1 MSQPPNILV
10 VEDEPSLLLTLTDR
24 LSSEGYEVTSS
35 SNGTE
40 ALELAAGD
48 PFDLIV
54 LDIALPGA
62 NGLDVCRDLRQQGL
76 DTPILMLTARSQTVD
91 KVLGLKLGAD
101 DYLTKPFEMM
111 ELLARVEALLR
122 RHRAS
127 SDPSA
132 RPATHTILN
141 VSIDQP
147 GAVVTVDDEPVDV
160 SALEFRLLC
169 YLAEH
174 RGEVISR
181 DRLLSEV
188 WGYGAD
194 VYSRTV
200 DVHVAS
206 LRRKIESDPARPR
219 IIVTV
224 HGLGYKIPA

>member
-1 MSQPPNILV
+1 MSVPTNILV

-24 LSSEGYEVTSS
+24 LTSEGYEVSTSA
-35 SNGTE
+35 NGAE
-40 ALELAAGD
+40 ALEIATTGD
-48 PFDLIV
+48 FDLIV
-54 LDIALPGA
+54 LDVALPDL
-62 NGLDVCRDLRQQGL
+62 NGLDVCRDLRKRGL
-76 DTPILMLTARSQTVD
+76 ETPILMLTARSQTVD
-91 KVLGLKLGAD
+91 KVIGLKLGAD
-101 DYLTKPFEMM
+101 DYLTKPFEML
-111 ELLARVEALLR
+111 ELLARIEALLR
-122 RHRAS
+122 RRQS
-127 SDPSA
+127 TSGQ
-132 RPATHTILN
+132 RQGATHTIAN
-141 VSIDQP
+141 VAVDQP
-147 GAVVTVDDEPVDV
+147 GAVVTVDGEPVDV

-206 LRRKIESDPARPR
+206 LRRKIESDPSKPQ

-224 HGLGYKIPA
+224 HGLGYKIPS